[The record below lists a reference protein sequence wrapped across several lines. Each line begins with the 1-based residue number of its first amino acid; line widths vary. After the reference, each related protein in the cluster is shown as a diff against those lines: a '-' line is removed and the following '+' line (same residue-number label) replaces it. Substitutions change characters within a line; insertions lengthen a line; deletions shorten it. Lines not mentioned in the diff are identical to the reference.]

1 MTTSSQ
7 SVEAY
12 VLVVEAA
19 AEPVLVEGVTTT
31 SSPWNRPR
39 QSSSAL
45 ENKARR
51 GRPVAALPSG
61 RPASGNPSLN

>member
-19 AEPVLVEGVTTT
+19 AEPVLVEGGDDYVIT
-31 SSPWNRPR
+31 
-39 QSSSAL
+39 L
-45 ENKARR
+45 EQTEAVVIGAGEQGPPGPPGSGAAEWQAREW
-51 GRPVAALPSG
+51 
-61 RPASGNPSLN
+61 